1 MKKDIVIL
9 VTAALSAL
17 MLFLG
22 TIGVAFDW
30 FTEESIG
37 AFGVLLG
44 AVIALVVAL
53 YGIYKNTYAITAKA
67 RKQDAELKR
76 RGLK

>member
-9 VTAALSAL
+9 VTAALSAT

-22 TIGVAFDW
+22 TVGIAFDW
-30 FTEESIG
+30 FSEESIN

-44 AVIALVVAL
+44 AVIALSIAL
-53 YGIYKNTYAITAKA
+53 FGIYKNTYAITGKA
-67 RKQDAELKR
+67 RRQDEELKK

>member
-1 MKKDIVIL
+1 MNKDIVIL

-30 FTEESIG
+30 FTEASIN

-44 AVIALVVAL
+44 AIIALTIAL
-53 YGIYKNTYAITAKA
+53 FGIYKNTYALTEKA
-67 RKQDAELKR
+67 RKQDEELKR